1 MRRLAAPCLAVALS
15 LTPPPGALAA
25 QASRA
30 DSAAVLLDAV
40 RALESRG
47 ERSAARELLRYL
59 RERFAGTPAADSAA
73 VQPQRALDE
82 RGRGRLE
89 LVAWSAVYGAWLG
102 IAVPAMLSADDPTP
116 YGLGLLVGGP
126 LGYLLSNTY
135 ARGSG
140 ITPGQARAMTFG
152 FLFGTWQGLGW
163 QQELNIGDHQ
173 QTQCFGP
180 PPQNCFTFEEES
192 GTAPFAMMVAGGL
205 TGMLVG
211 HLAGRAWNPTSGR
224 VSYVDHSALWGT
236 YFGAIIQGVAA
247 EDGDGLL
254 TATLVGGNVG
264 LVLGAAL
271 APPGVTQARVWL
283 TSAFGVAGTGAGFGL
298 WLLTQ
303 ADDSRTGL
311 AMVGSGTAAG
321 LALGWQLTRDVDQ
334 RYAGRVAPL
343 DAALLDF
350 AGGRLRVQPPVPG
363 LTAVRVA
370 RGPRG
375 DLYRPAFTI
384 PVFRARF

>member
-1 MRRLAAPCLAVALS
+1 MRRLAAPCLVIALAMA
-15 LTPPPGALAA
+15 PGALAA

-47 ERSAARELLRYL
+47 ERSAARELRRYL
-59 RERFAGTPAADSAA
+59 LERFPGTPAADSAA
-73 VQPQRALDE
+73 AQPARTLDE

-116 YGLGLLVGGP
+116 YGLGLLTGGP

-152 FLFGTWQGLGW
+152 FLFGTWQGLAL

-180 PPQNCFTFEEES
+180 PPQGCFTFEEES

-211 HLAGRAWNPTSGR
+211 HLAGRAWNPSGGR
-224 VSYVDHSALWGT
+224 VSYVDHSAIWGT
-236 YFGAIIQGVAA
+236 YFGAIIQAIA
-247 EDGDGLL
+247 SPDDGDGVL
-254 TATLVGGNVG
+254 TAMVVGGDVG
-264 LVLGAAL
+264 IVLGAAL

-283 TSAFGVAGTGAGFGL
+283 TSAFGVAGTAAGFGL
-298 WLLTQ
+298 ILLTQ
-303 ADDSRTGL
+303 TDDQSAAF
-311 AMVGSGTAAG
+311 AMLGTGTAAG
-321 LALGWQLTRDVDQ
+321 LALGWQLTSDVDQ
-334 RYAGRVAPL
+334 RYAGREPPPPN
-343 DAALLDF
+343 AALLDF
-350 AGGRLRVQPPVPG
+350 ADGRLRVQPPAPG

-370 RGPRG
+370 PGPRG
-375 DLYRPAFTI
+375 DIYRPAVAV
-384 PVFRARF
+384 PLVRVRF